1 MRPLVPSIFLALLS
15 AASLLAG
22 DLAITSQVTG
32 GRGAAAKDG
41 TQVQY
46 FSASRMRVNHPGAK
60 TDSLVD
66 YGQEVIY
73 VVDHDKKV
81 ITKLTFKDMQDAMQ
95 AMEEQMAG
103 MPEMV
108 TKMMFGDVSEV
119 KVEQLGPDTVLG
131 RPCKKVRVTLGK
143 MAEEL
148 SVDPTLQ
155 VPVKD
160 YAKAM
165 SMLNRMPGQAGALF
179 KRIYEETARLKGVPL
194 RTHVTGLM
202 GMDVTT
208 VATAI
213 STAPLPEATWAL
225 PADYTMK
232 DGGKEM
238 KNAMKGKR

>member
-1 MRPLVPSIFLALLS
+1 MRPLLASAFAVILS
-15 AASLLAG
+15 AVSALAA
-22 DLAITSQVTG
+22 DLTITSAVTG
-32 GRGAAAKDG
+32 KGALAKDG
-41 TQVQY
+41 IQTQ
-46 FSASRMRVNHPGAK
+46 FFNASKMRVNHAGSK

-73 VVDHDKKV
+73 SIDHGKKT
-81 ITKLTFKDMQDAMQ
+81 ITKMTFKDMQEAMQ

-108 TKMMFGDVSEV
+108 TRMMFGDVSDV

-131 RPCKKVRVTLGK
+131 RPCKKVRITLGK
-143 MAEEL
+143 MVQEL
-148 SVDPTLQ
+148 SVDPSLQ

-165 SMLNRMPGQAGALF
+165 SMLNRMPGQAGLLF
-179 KRIYEETARLKGVPL
+179 KRVYQETAKLKGTPL
-194 RTHVTGLM
+194 RTHIAGLM

-208 VATAI
+208 EATAV
-213 STAPLPEATWAL
+213 STSPIPEAAWAL
-225 PADYTMK
+225 PTGYAMK

-238 KNAMKGKR
+238 KDAMRGKR